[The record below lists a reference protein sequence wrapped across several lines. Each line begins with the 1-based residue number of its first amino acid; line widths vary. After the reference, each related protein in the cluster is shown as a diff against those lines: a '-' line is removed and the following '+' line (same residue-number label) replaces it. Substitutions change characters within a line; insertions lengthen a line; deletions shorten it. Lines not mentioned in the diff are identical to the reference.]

1 MRTLRV
7 RFAVMLAT
15 AAVVPLLT
23 YGAVSL
29 YSLNVGTRRTVVES
43 HLNVARQVAQQ
54 VRRYISTN
62 LQILQALA
70 ADLENTSLTPQQTD
84 RILKNYVLRFPEF
97 RELTVVDG
105 SGNAVATSRLGLPAV
120 LKAAEFTQLTADW
133 TPRSG
138 QAAGRII
145 DRVRMSHVFVDGDML
160 PTTLVVAPI
169 AASGQQGAGWLVGEF
184 SIEELWRM
192 VGRISF
198 GAQGYALVLGPGGE
212 LLAHG
217 NPDERSRVATDAVVR
232 TQGGRIQGS
241 DPTINAIIDA
251 LHGQSTDA
259 PVVREDERLVGGRM
273 LAVGIDIPDLGWT
286 VVVSQPTREAYAI
299 ADQLQNQ
306 LVGAISLALLIMIL
320 VGWVWGRSLIRPI
333 TALITGTQAIASG
346 RLDERVAIESKSELG
361 TLGAAFNGMADRL
374 VELQADVRR
383 QERHAMFGR
392 VAAGL
397 VHDLSHPFKNVQ
409 NNCRLIL
416 KMHDDPEYREMFRRT
431 VDREFGTIRR
441 VFEDLRNIARPM
453 PLERF
458 PLDLNT
464 LVADIGESMRANAAT
479 AGVALSVEL
488 GRARLFMLGDMFA
501 LGRVCRNLVLNAIE
515 ATPPRGRIVMDAA
528 AIGGKVRIRV
538 SDTGCGIAPD
548 RIATVFEDFTTT
560 KRQGLGLGLAIV
572 KKIVE
577 QLGGNVSVTSEVGR
591 GTTFVLEFGQIP
603 PPETAG

>member
-15 AAVVPLLT
+15 AAVVPLLA

-29 YSLNVGTRRTVVES
+29 YSLNDGTRRAVVEGN
-43 HLNVARQVAQQ
+43 HNVARQVAEQ
-54 VRRYISTN
+54 VRRYVSTN
-62 LQILQALA
+62 LQIFQALA
-70 ADLENTSLTPQQTD
+70 ADLENTNLTPGQTD

-105 SGNAVATSRLGLPAV
+105 SGRATATSRLGPPDV
-120 LKAAEFTQLTADW
+120 LKAPEFRDLITVGTK
-133 TPRSG
+133 PG
-138 QAAGRII
+138 AAGGPRIM
-145 DRVRMSHVFVDGDML
+145 DGVRMSPVFVDGDML
-160 PTTLVVAPI
+160 PTTLVAVPLGR
-169 AASGQQGAGWLVGEF
+169 GQQRAGWLVGEF

-192 VGRISF
+192 VGRIRI
-198 GAQGYALVLGPGGE
+198 GAGGFALVVGPGGE

-217 NPDERSRVATDAVVR
+217 NPEERSRVATDAFAR
-232 TQGGRIQGS
+232 TLGGGARDNSATADAIGDQLQPA
-241 DPTINAIIDA
+241 DP
-251 LHGQSTDA
+251 GQ
-259 PVVREDERLVGGRM
+259 PVVREDDRPAGGNLLSVSVG
-273 LAVGIDIPDLGWT
+273 IPDLGWT
-286 VVVSQPTREAYAI
+286 VVVSRPTREVYAI
-299 ADQLQNQ
+299 ADQLQTQ

-333 TALITGTQAIASG
+333 TALIKGTQAIAEG

-361 TLGAAFNGMADRL
+361 SLAAAFNGMADRL
-374 VELQADVRR
+374 VELQDNVRR

-409 NNCRLIL
+409 NNCRLML
-416 KMHDDPEYREMFRRT
+416 KMHDDPEYREMFGRT
-431 VDREFGTIRR
+431 VDREFGTVRR

-479 AGVALSVEL
+479 AGVTLRVEL
-488 GRARLFMLGDMFA
+488 DGARPFILGDMFA

-515 ATPPRGRIVMDAA
+515 ATPPQGRIVMTTTALD
-528 AIGGKVRIRV
+528 GKARIRV
-538 SDTGCGIAPD
+538 TDTGCGIPPE
-548 RIATVFEDFTTT
+548 RIATVFEDFATT

-577 QLGGNVSVTSEVGR
+577 QLGGSVSASSESGR
-591 GTTFVLEFGQIP
+591 GTTFVLEFGRIP
-603 PPETAG
+603 PPEAAE